1 MIKEPDFLSESFY
14 QNERECHLLGT
25 GELPNTY

>member
-1 MIKEPDFLSESFY
+1 MIKELDFLNESFY

-25 GELPNTY
+25 GELPNMY